1 MWLEFATSMPAYDV
15 LTRLMNSVTWLEPG
29 KYVLQ
34 PTGVASYTFEAD
46 TPVWVANARDQD
58 LLQAAGAAAP
68 DPVPAD
74 PTPETTAAKH
84 FPIRPRRV
92 VALTQAQYDARL
104 ANDRV
109 SGKTQYL
116 IVEEGCPA

>member
-46 TPVWVANARDQD
+46 TPVRVANARDQD

-74 PTPETTAAKH
+74 PTQVDP
-84 FPIRPRRV
+84 RPVGIAQRRRSR
-92 VALTQAQYDARL
+92 AEL
-104 ANDRV
+104 A
-109 SGKTQYL
+109 
-116 IVEEGCPA
+116 EFC